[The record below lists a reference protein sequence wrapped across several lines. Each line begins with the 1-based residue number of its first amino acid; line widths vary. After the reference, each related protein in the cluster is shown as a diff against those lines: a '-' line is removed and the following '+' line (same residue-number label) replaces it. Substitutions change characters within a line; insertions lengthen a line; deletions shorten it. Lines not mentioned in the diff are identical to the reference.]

1 MAITDEHLHK
11 LSLFDWH
18 LEHGADYQKYALYG
32 LGAGALASCF
42 YGKESNKRTWKH
54 AAKFGAVGAGVG
66 IAAVFLLFKA
76 GALISDKSHEIVRAG
91 FGRGRGW
98 DHGGRGGRE
107 DHGRDHGFE
116 HRGYRAGNEAAL
128 GYGMDP
134 VGAFRAGNEAA
145 LGYGMDPVGAF
156 RAGMRRGWGHGGGGG
171 GWGHGGHRQH
181 GWGGG
186 GGGGGEGGGEGG
198 EGGGEEGGF
207 GPEEPGH
214 SHEGW
219 HHPEHHHHGWRR

>member
-42 YGKESNKRTWKH
+42 YGKGSEKRTLKH
-54 AAKFGAVGAGVG
+54 AAKFGAMGAGVG

-76 GALISDKSHEIVRAG
+76 GGLISDKSHEIVRAG
-91 FGRGRGW
+91 Y
-98 DHGGRGGRE
+98 GRGGWG
-107 DHGRDHGFE
+107 HGGHDFGHE
-116 HRGYRAGNEAAL
+116 HHGYRAGNEAAL
-128 GYGMDP
+128 GYM
-134 VGAFRAGNEAA
+134 
-145 LGYGMDPVGAF
+145 MDPVGAF

-171 GWGHGGHRQH
+171 GWGHGGGGGGWGHGGHGGGHGHH
-181 GWGGG
+181 GWGGSG
-186 GGGGGEGGGEGG
+186 SGGGGGSDGDGGGGGEGGD
-198 EGGGEEGGF
+198 EEGGF

-214 SHEGW
+214 PHGGW
-219 HHPEHHHHGWRR
+219 HPEHHHHGWRR

>member
-42 YGKESNKRTWKH
+42 YGKESDKRTLKH

-76 GALISDKSHEIVRAG
+76 GELISDKSHEIVRAG
-91 FGRGRGW
+91 
-98 DHGGRGGRE
+98 
-107 DHGRDHGFE
+107 
-116 HRGYRAGNEAAL
+116 YRTGNEAAL

-134 VGAFRAGNEAA
+134 VGAFRAG
-145 LGYGMDPVGAF
+145 V
-156 RAGMRRGWGHGGGGG
+156 RRGWGHGGGGG
-171 GWGHGGHRQH
+171 GWGHGGGGWGHGGH
-181 GWGGG
+181 GWGHHGHHGWGGGGG

-198 EGGGEEGGF
+198 DDEGGF
-207 GPEEPGH
+207 GPEEPIH
-214 SHEGW
+214 HPHEGW
-219 HHPEHHHHGWRR
+219 HHHPEHHHHGWRR